1 MKVAVKLFAVARQL
15 AGCDIVVVELPE
27 RATVA
32 ELRRQLIDEVP
43 ALSTVISHIRF
54 AVGTDYATDATVIA
68 LGADIACI
76 PPVSGG

>member
-1 MKVAVKLFAVARQL
+1 MKVAVKMFAVARQL

-54 AVGTDYATDATVIA
+54 AVGTDYATDATVIG